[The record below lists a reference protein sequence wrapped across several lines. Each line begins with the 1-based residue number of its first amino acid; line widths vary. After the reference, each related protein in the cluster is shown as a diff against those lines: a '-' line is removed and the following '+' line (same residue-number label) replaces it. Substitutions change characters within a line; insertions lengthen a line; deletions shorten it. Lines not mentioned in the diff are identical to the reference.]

1 MLLLLFRSFLL
12 KISSCK
18 LYSEINIILS
28 IAWYWPISLSCKIQS
43 IIPLLLLLAS
53 NASAGSQ
60 PRVSLVCTIVVDH
73 LVDPADL
80 IGVFG
85 ADLQSNSISKI
96 QFWHNFF
103 AVIAQPSD
111 LAASR
116 HARIHT
122 HYHFSRIPYP
132 VGKVAI
138 QRLVYLLSQANR
150 SINSLW
156 KASFYCSSTRQNV
169 FIFNSLMNASASN
182 QPRISLSMRHC
193 GWLLGRSSGF
203 NKDFRCCYSCKTN
216 SIFVPI

>member
-60 PRVSLVCTIVVDH
+60 PRVSLVCAIVVDH

-85 ADLQSNSISKI
+85 ADLQSNSFSKI
-96 QFWHNFF
+96 QFF

-138 QRLVYLLSQANR
+138 QRLVYLLSRANR
-150 SINSLW
+150 
-156 KASFYCSSTRQNV
+156 
-169 FIFNSLMNASASN
+169 
-182 QPRISLSMRHC
+182 
-193 GWLLGRSSGF
+193 
-203 NKDFRCCYSCKTN
+203 
-216 SIFVPI
+216 